1 MKIIIILVVCGIC
14 ASVPKIRPIPRHLSF
29 SIRSK
34 HNKTPHKQKP
44 AYPPK
49 EQKSSP
55 EHNEV
60 TYSKPV
66 YRETQKEISH
76 SKPVY
81 APEHLEV
88 PYIELIYA
96 PQHKEIQYTREIY
109 RPELTTG
116 MIIYK

>member
-1 MKIIIILVVCGIC
+1 MAYVIVY
-14 ASVPKIRPIPRHLSF
+14 PRYGPFLAIYPFLS
-29 SIRSK
+29 
-34 HNKTPHKQKP
+34 
-44 AYPPK
+44 
-49 EQKSSP
+49 

-109 RPELTTG
+109 GPELTTG